1 MIYMG
6 RYDSPLGPITL
17 AGEDGALTGLWFDG
31 QKYFGAGLPAGT
43 PEGERPVFRQ
53 VRAWLDRYFRGED
66 PGPAPPLAPAGTAF
80 QRAVW
85 EVLREIPYGRTA
97 TYGQVAQA
105 AGRGLGRN
113 TSPRAAGS
121 AVGRNPISIIIPCH
135 RVVGAGGSLTG
146 YAGGLE
152 RKEALLKLEGAEIF
166 LDNRRK
172 MV

>member
-43 PEGERPVFRQ
+43 PEGEPPVFRQ

-66 PGPAPPLAPAGTAF
+66 PGPAPPLAPAGTVF
-80 QRAVW
+80 PRAVW

-121 AVGRNPISIIIPCH
+121 AVGRNPISLLIPCH

>member
-43 PEGERPVFRQ
+43 PEGEPPVFRQ

-66 PGPAPPLAPAGTAF
+66 PGPAPPLAPAGTVF

-113 TSPRAAGS
+113 TSHRAAGS
-121 AVGRNPISIIIPCH
+121 AVGRNPISLLIPCH

>member
-43 PEGERPVFRQ
+43 PEGEPPVFRQ

-113 TSPRAAGS
+113 TSPPAAGS
-121 AVGRNPISIIIPCH
+121 AVGRNPISLLIPCH

>member
-43 PEGERPVFRQ
+43 PEGEPPVFRQ

-66 PGPAPPLAPAGTAF
+66 PGPAPPLAPAGAAF

-121 AVGRNPISIIIPCH
+121 AVGRNPISLLIPCH

>member
-43 PEGERPVFRQ
+43 PEGEPPVFRQ
-53 VRAWLDRYFRGED
+53 VRAWLDRYFRGGD
-66 PGPAPPLAPAGTAF
+66 PCSAPPLAPAGTAF

-121 AVGRNPISIIIPCH
+121 AVGRNPISLLIPCH

>member
-43 PEGERPVFRQ
+43 PEGEPPVFRQ

-66 PGPAPPLAPAGTAF
+66 PGPAPPLAPAGTVF

-121 AVGRNPISIIIPCH
+121 AVGRNPISLLIPCH

-152 RKEALLKLEGAEIF
+152 RKEVLLKLESAEIF

>member
-43 PEGERPVFRQ
+43 PEGEPPVFRQ

-66 PGPAPPLAPAGTAF
+66 PGPAPPLAPAGTVF

-85 EVLREIPYGRTA
+85 EVLREIPYGRPA

-121 AVGRNPISIIIPCH
+121 AVGRNPISLLIPCH

>member
-43 PEGERPVFRQ
+43 PEGEPPVFRQ

-121 AVGRNPISIIIPCH
+121 AVGRNPISLLSPCH

>member
-43 PEGERPVFRQ
+43 PEGEPPVFRQ

-105 AGRGLGRN
+105 AGRGLGRT

-121 AVGRNPISIIIPCH
+121 AVGRNPISLLIPCH

>member
-43 PEGERPVFRQ
+43 PEGEPPVFRQ
-53 VRAWLDRYFRGED
+53 VRAWLDRYFRRED
-66 PGPAPPLAPAGTAF
+66 PGPAPPLAPAGTVF

-121 AVGRNPISIIIPCH
+121 AVGRNPISLLIPCH

-152 RKEALLKLEGAEIF
+152 RKEALLKLESAEIF

>member
-43 PEGERPVFRQ
+43 PEGEPPVFRQ

-66 PGPAPPLAPAGTAF
+66 PGPAPPLAPAGTVF

-121 AVGRNPISIIIPCH
+121 AVGRNPISLLIPCH

-152 RKEALLKLEGAEIF
+152 RKEALLKLESAEIF

>member
-43 PEGERPVFRQ
+43 PEGEPPVFRQ

-105 AGRGLGRN
+105 AGRGLGQN

-121 AVGRNPISIIIPCH
+121 AVGRNPISLLIPCH

>member
-43 PEGERPVFRQ
+43 PEGEPPVFRQ

-80 QRAVW
+80 QRAVL

-105 AGRGLGRN
+105 AGPGLGRN

-121 AVGRNPISIIIPCH
+121 AVGRNHISLLIPCH

>member
-43 PEGERPVFRQ
+43 PEGEPPVFRQ
-53 VRAWLDRYFRGED
+53 VRAWLDHYFRGED
-66 PGPAPPLAPAGTAF
+66 PGPAPPLAPAGTVF

-121 AVGRNPISIIIPCH
+121 AVGRNPISLLIPCH